1 MMADTHAKVGPGTH
15 FGTDRHIRSEADCT
29 RSEADCDTR
38 SEADCDTRSEADSD
52 TRLGADCDTRS
63 EADTAEMRTSLLVS
77 YYCMKY

>member
-1 MMADTHAKVGPGTH
+1 MADTHAKVGPGTH
-15 FGTDRHIRSEADCT
+15 FGTDRHI